1 MMSVVMTGGTSG
13 IGLEALREMLARGVK
28 TPILGVRD
36 ARRLPAD
43 LRGKVQCL
51 PLDLNSLAS
60 VRTFCASLDGQPLDA
75 LVLNAGGQIPGEA
88 RSADGFERTFAV
100 NHLAHFLMI
109 RLLLPKLNQGA
120 RIIITSSGTHDPDA
134 KTPMPAPH
142 HGDARMLAYP
152 ENDPQ
157 RDAKSGTAGRRAY
170 SSSKLCNVMTVR
182 ELAARTAGS
191 RPDLSIMAIDPRFVP
206 GTGLT
211 RDYPA
216 VINWAFRNIIPLFA
230 RGEGTSRP
238 KISGRLIVDLVL
250 DETHRHARGEYWSV
264 RSHALKLV
272 DPSSIARDPVA
283 CTKLWDDST
292 AMVGLKAD

>member
-1 MMSVVMTGGTSG
+1 MKRVVMTGGTSG
-13 IGLEALREMLARGVK
+13 IGLEALRVMLDRGVK
-28 TPILGVRD
+28 MPILGARD

-43 LRGKVQCL
+43 LKGKVQCL
-51 PLDLNSLAS
+51 PLDHNSLAR
-60 VRTFCASLDGQPLDA
+60 VRAFCASLEGQPIDA

-88 RSADGFERTFAV
+88 KSVDGFERTFAV

-109 RLLLPKLNQGA
+109 RLLLPKLSLGA
-120 RIIITSSGTHDPDA
+120 RIVITSSGTHDPDA

-142 HGDARMLAYP
+142 HGDAGMLAYP
-152 ENDPQ
+152 ENDPH
-157 RDAKSGTAGRRAY
+157 RDAHPGTAGRRAY
-170 SSSKLCNVMTVR
+170 SSSKLCNVMTAR
-182 ELAARTAGS
+182 ELAVRTAGS
-191 RPDLSIMAIDPRFVP
+191 QPDLAIMAVDPGFVP

-216 VINWAFRNIIPLFA
+216 AVNWAFRNIIPLFA

-238 KISGRLIVDLVL
+238 KISGRLIADLVL
-250 DETHRHARGEYWSV
+250 DEAHSRARGEYWSV

-283 CTKLWDDST
+283 CAKLWDDST
-292 AMVGLKAD
+292 ALVGLKAD